1 MTRTPGTLLGSD
13 PGPGPASAEKDGQGG
28 RRPARPARQWLG
40 GLMAAPPLLVVAL
53 FVGIPIVSGV
63 LYTLGHFGGLNS
75 TIALL
80 GLHQHRGD
88 HWWGTFGAYGEVLSN
103 RAFQQSLRATVE
115 VTLVSVVL
123 VFALALAV
131 ALYAR
136 LAGNRTARTVSAL
149 AVTPLFLP
157 AVIGSYAILEFYAG
171 DGFVKTVAHTFGW
184 DSAPRLSY
192 TIWAVVI
199 GQIWTNLPFA
209 VLMMTSGLAAVP
221 DALIEAA
228 RDSGAR
234 VRHVVA
240 RVLLPMAAGPAV
252 IVATFTTISVLG
264 SFTVPYLTGPSA
276 PNMLGVQ
283 LTNTFQAYNRPQQ
296 SLVMAVV
303 VFVLASMVGFVYIR
317 SNVRQAR
324 RSAATR

>member
-1 MTRTPGTLLGSD
+1 MTRALSAPAGSD
-13 PGPGPASAEKDGQGG
+13 APAGAAPGGGPLATPP
-28 RRPARPARQWLG
+28 RTTRPAKQWLG
-40 GLMAAPPLLVVAL
+40 GLMAAPPLVVVAL

-80 GLHQHRGD
+80 GLHQHRAD
-88 HWWGTFGAYGEVLSN
+88 HWWGTLGAYGEVLGN
-103 RAFQQSLRATVE
+103 HAFQQSLRSTVE
-115 VTLVSVVL
+115 VTLFSVVL
-123 VFALALAV
+123 VFVLALAV

-136 LAGNRTARTVSAL
+136 LAANRTARVVSAL

-171 DGFVKTVAHTFGW
+171 DGFVRTVAHAFGW

-199 GQIWTNLPFA
+199 GQVWTNLPFA

-228 RDSGAR
+228 RDGGAR
-234 VRHVVA
+234 VRHVV
-240 RVLLPMAAGPAV
+240 RHVLLPMAAGPAV

-303 VFVLASMVGFVYIR
+303 VFVLASMVGVVYIR

>member
-1 MTRTPGTLLGSD
+1 MTAASNPVAGS
-13 PGPGPASAEKDGQGG
+13 KDGGE
-28 RRPARPARQWLG
+28 RAAVRSARPARQWLG

-53 FVGIPIVSGV
+53 FVGIPVVSGV

-75 TIALL
+75 TVAIL

-88 HWWGTFGAYGEVLSN
+88 HWWGTLGAYREVLGN
-103 RAFQQSLRATVE
+103 HAFQQSLRTTVE
-115 VTLVSVVL
+115 VALLSVAL
-123 VFALALAV
+123 VFTLALSI

-136 LAGNRTARTVSAL
+136 LAANRTARAVTAL

-171 DGFVKTVAHTFGW
+171 DGFVRTVAHAFGW
-184 DSAPRLSY
+184 YSAPRLSY

-199 GQIWTNLPFA
+199 GQVWTNLPFA

-234 VRHVVA
+234 LRHIVRHI
-240 RVLLPMAAGPAV
+240 LLPMASGPAV
-252 IVATFTTISVLG
+252 IVASFTTISVLG
-264 SFTVPYLTGPSA
+264 SFTVPYLTGPTA

-303 VFVLASMVGFVYIR
+303 IFALASMIGAVYIR

-324 RSAATR
+324 HSAAAR

>member
-1 MTRTPGTLLGSD
+1 MTRAPSPPVGDAREGSPGAAGTATAPGRGSA
-13 PGPGPASAEKDGQGG
+13 GAG
-28 RRPARPARQWLG
+28 RPWLG
-40 GLMAAPPLLVVAL
+40 GLMAAPPLVVVAL

-75 TIALL
+75 TVALL
-80 GLHQHRGD
+80 GLHQHKAD
-88 HWWGTFGAYGEVLSN
+88 HWWGTLGAYHEVLAN
-103 RAFQQSLRATVE
+103 RAFQQSLWATVE
-115 VTLVSVVL
+115 VTLLSVVL

-136 LAGNRTARTVSAL
+136 LAANRTAKVVSAL

-171 DGFVKTVAHTFGW
+171 DGFVTSLAHLFGW
-184 DSAPRLSY
+184 HSAPRLSY
-192 TIWAVVI
+192 TVWGVVI

-209 VLMMTSGLAAVP
+209 VLMMASGMAAVP

-228 RDSGAR
+228 RDGGAR
-234 VRHVVA
+234 VRHVV
-240 RVLLPMAAGPAV
+240 RHVLLPMAAGPAV

-283 LTNTFQAYNRPQQ
+283 LTNTFQAYNKPQQ

-303 VFVLASMVGFVYIR
+303 VFVLASMVGVVYIR

-324 RSAATR
+324 RSAAAR